1 MNKQENIISV
11 KEAVE
16 IIQSQ
21 VEDFG
26 EYIEGSFDSLHKI
39 LAQNIVADRDF
50 PAYDNVRMDG
60 IALKLESIQKGVKT
74 FKIQGIQAAGSPAML
89 LENELN
95 CIEVMTGSIL
105 PKNTDIVIQ
114 YEWISIKNGTAT
126 LNFEA
131 FDKQQL
137 SYFKNIQAKGF
148 DKKAGSELIK
158 KGTRIS
164 SAEIGILAT
173 VGTQNLVVKDQP
185 KIIIISTGDEL
196 VAVSETPKSYQIR
209 RSNVFALQA
218 ILQENGF
225 ESSTDH
231 IADNKIVLKE
241 KIASHLKNY
250 DVLLF
255 SGAVSK
261 GKFDFLPE
269 ILQEL
274 GVKKLFHKVKQRPG
288 KPFWFGKKEKK
299 TVFAF
304 PGNPVST
311 YVGCLKYFLPWVN
324 KSLGIDNKTKTAIL
338 AEDFDF
344 KPKLYYFLS
353 VSIEEKNGQ
362 RYAIPQKGKG
372 SGDLANLA
380 NADGFLEL
388 PAERTNFKKGEEFPI
403 ILFRK

>member
-60 IALKLESIQKGVKT
+60 IALKLESIQKGVNT

-89 LENELN
+89 LENEQN

-148 DKKAGSELIK
+148 DKKAGSVLIK

-173 VGTQNLVVKDQP
+173 VGSQILVVKDQP

-196 VAVSETPKSYQIR
+196 VAISETPKNYQIR

-353 VSIEEKNGQ
+353 VSIVEKNGQ